1 MNYSSLKYDRRVIS
15 GSLKKQKSG
24 LRLKNQISKV
34 TPISA
39 QKIAGFRLTN
49 RIPFDIFSFYH
60 LFRPPQWAARWAP
73 PPPPPPRK
81 CSSCRTHTLR
91 HTFHTLGCEPVTP
104 SGTHA
109 PAVASHFERPE
120 LGGRGEKRIVGRAMG
135 LNSPEP
141 NLGPRT
147 CTSWTTV
154 PIRGDYFGDV
164 SSWEGEVV

>member
-1 MNYSSLKYDRRVIS
+1 M
-15 GSLKKQKSG
+15 
-24 LRLKNQISKV
+24 
-34 TPISA
+34 
-39 QKIAGFRLTN
+39 
-49 RIPFDIFSFYH
+49 
-60 LFRPPQWAARWAP
+60 
-73 PPPPPPRK
+73 
-81 CSSCRTHTLR
+81 
-91 HTFHTLGCEPVTP
+91 
-104 SGTHA
+104 
-109 PAVASHFERPE
+109 ASHFERPE